1 MKREAVFS
9 KSTRTVA
16 SVTNTATDS
25 TASSSDLG
33 KPAKSAALTSNKL
46 HFLKSV
52 LRWDFAAVF
61 LFGVVL
67 SMLAMGVFLKLNPL
81 PKSLTQSDIDGAVMH
96 TLQNKELPSQSAKAA
111 ASVQGAVVHVQSYI
125 TDPKTKTSTKKVA
138 LARALS
144 SKTMARF

>member
-1 MKREAVFS
+1 MVILMKREAVFS

-16 SVTNTATDS
+16 SVTNKATDS
-25 TASSSDLG
+25 TTFSSDLG
-33 KPAKSAALTSNKL
+33 KPAKSAAPRTNKL

-96 TLQNKELPSQSAKAA
+96 TLQNK
-111 ASVQGAVVHVQSYI
+111 
-125 TDPKTKTSTKKVA
+125 
-138 LARALS
+138 
-144 SKTMARF
+144 

>member
-16 SVTNTATDS
+16 STSQPAADSIAT
-25 TASSSDLG
+25 SSDLVT
-33 KPAKSAALTSNKL
+33 PAKSADPSSSKPQRW
-46 HFLKSV
+46 KSV

-61 LFGVVL
+61 LLGIVL

-96 TLQNKELPSQSAKAA
+96 TLLNKELPSQNAKAA
-111 ASVQGAVVHVQSYI
+111 ASVQGAVVHVQSYV
-125 TDPKTKTSTKKVA
+125 TDPKNKDVDKEIPRRVA
-138 LARALS
+138 S
-144 SKTMARF
+144 

>member
-33 KPAKSAALTSNKL
+33 KPAKTAALTSNKL

-81 PKSLTQSDIDGAVMH
+81 PKSLTQSDIDGAVMY
-96 TLQNKELPSQSAKAA
+96 TLQNK
-111 ASVQGAVVHVQSYI
+111 
-125 TDPKTKTSTKKVA
+125 
-138 LARALS
+138 
-144 SKTMARF
+144 